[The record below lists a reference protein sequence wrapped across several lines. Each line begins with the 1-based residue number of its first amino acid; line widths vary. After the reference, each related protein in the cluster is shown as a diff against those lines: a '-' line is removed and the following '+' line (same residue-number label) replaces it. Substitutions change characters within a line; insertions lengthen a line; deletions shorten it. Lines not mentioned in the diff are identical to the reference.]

1 MVVFPHA
8 KINIGL
14 FVTGKRN
21 DGFHNLETI
30 FFPVGWS
37 DILEIG
43 RGEGESGSFRKY
55 RQMLDIPVARL
66 RREI

>member
-21 DGFHNLETI
+21 DGFHNLETKLGGEKEKAG
-30 FFPVGWS
+30 VS
-37 DILEIG
+37 DL
-43 RGEGESGSFRKY
+43 R
-55 RQMLDIPVARL
+55 IPVWKWE
-66 RREI
+66 EIPGKIW

>member
-30 FFPVGWS
+30 FFRWDGLIYSKLGGEKEKAEFRFKNTGLEVGG
-37 DILEIG
+37 DPEK
-43 RGEGESGSFRKY
+43 SG
-55 RQMLDIPVARL
+55 D
-66 RREI
+66 

>member
-37 DILEIG
+37 DILKLG
-43 RGEGESGSFRKY
+43 GEKEKAGVSDLR
-55 RQMLDIPVARL
+55 IPV
-66 RREI
+66 

>member
-30 FFPVGWS
+30 FFSRWDGL
-37 DILEIG
+37 I
-43 RGEGESGSFRKY
+43 Y
-55 RQMLDIPVARL
+55 
-66 RREI
+66 

>member
-30 FFPVGWS
+30 FFRWDGLIYSKLGGEKEKAGVS
-37 DILEIG
+37 DL
-43 RGEGESGSFRKY
+43 R
-55 RQMLDIPVARL
+55 IPVWKWE
-66 RREI
+66 EIPGKIW